1 MKKIFAFILAVC
13 MTVGILAGCK
23 NTADSAASFGD
34 HTGVSTEKATL
45 SSEAPTE
52 KQETTIDP
60 AETIDAEP
68 KLPVEMSMKEL
79 EEKLGFGYNIP
90 DEEAY
95 PGTIVSKYDD
105 SLGENGGIVL
115 EYTFDGLTVYAMK
128 YEETE
133 IDAYDGWET
142 EYAERGSEQINGIE
156 VRFRGQPVVP
166 DYRGNAF
173 WKQNG
178 YQYIL
183 NCETAPGTDIMSIL
197 PIFIENE

>member
-1 MKKIFAFILAVC
+1 MKKIFALIFAVF
-13 MTVGILAGCK
+13 MTASIFAGCRS
-23 NTADSAASFGD
+23 TADSAASFGD
-34 HTGVSTEKATL
+34 HTVFSSEEATL
-45 SSEAPTE
+45 SSEAPAE
-52 KQETTIDP
+52 KEETTIDP
-60 AETIDAEP
+60 AETIYAEP
-68 KLPVEMSMKEL
+68 IFPVEMSMEEL
-79 EEKLGFGYNIP
+79 EEKLGFGYDLP
-90 DEEAY
+90 DKEAY

-115 EYTFDGLTVYAMK
+115 EYTFDGFTVYAMK

-142 EYAERGSEQINGIE
+142 EYAERGSELINGIE

-166 DYRGNAF
+166 DYRGIAF

-197 PIFIENE
+197 PIFMENE